1 MGTRSTDPHRL
12 DVESF
17 AAEGGELD
25 GRWPLRGFD
34 RVAELAMVGTDDALG
49 ADVAW
54 RVRGGQATS
63 RGSAREYWLQVQGAT
78 ELSMQ
83 CQRCLL
89 PVRVP
94 LEVDQRIVFVHGEAA
109 AAELDAEREED
120 VLALSRALDLHELIE
135 DELLL
140 ALPLV
145 PMHEACPVP
154 VSMSGSAAPG
164 PEDISPFAVLES
176 LKRSGPAD

>member
-1 MGTRSTDPHRL
+1 MSTRSTDPRRL

-17 AAEGGELD
+17 AAEGSELN
-25 GRWPLRGFD
+25 GHWPLRGFE
-34 RVAELAMVGTDDALG
+34 RLAELAMVEADSALVG
-49 ADVAW
+49 DVAW
-54 RVRGGQATS
+54 RVRGEQASVRGGS
-63 RGSAREYWLQVQGAT
+63 RENWVRLQGTT

-94 LEVDQRIVFVHGEAA
+94 LEVDRQIVFVHGEAA

-120 VLALSRALDLHELIE
+120 VLALSRALDLHELLE

-145 PMHEACPVP
+145 PMHDACPVP
-154 VSMSGSAAPG
+154 VTMIDATDPG
-164 PEDISPFAVLES
+164 PETTSPFAALES
-176 LKRSGPAD
+176 LKRSEPPD